1 MTPVMEIIPGFKLP
15 EHEIIVYAKDQPE
28 YQPLP
33 MWKGPDGLRVS
44 RWKLTWRERFDIL
57 FGGSLWLR
65 VLTFDRALQPV
76 LIETRCPLMGS
87 AMLDEE
93 V

>member
-1 MTPVMEIIPGFKLP
+1 MIPTEEIIPGFKLP
-15 EHEIIVYAKDQPE
+15 EDELIVYAKDQPQ

-33 MWKGPDGLRVS
+33 MWRGPNGHRVS
-44 RWKLTWRERFDIL
+44 RWKLTWKERL
-57 FGGSLWLR
+57 QVLLGGSIWLSIY
-65 VLTFDRALQPV
+65 TFNNPLQPV
-76 LIETRCPLMGS
+76 LLETTCPLQGS